1 MHTDSSGGIAADRRE
16 QQQMRKKAVKNAG
29 MIRIYLNMAWKL
41 LQKNLLSIVI
51 FETVYRLFSS
61 QLVSRLANAAI
72 NFSLKQLGTSYMT
85 SENFN
90 KIMLHPLTLLLIF
103 GIMLVFFFCMLFEIY
118 AVMAALEA
126 SWKRKRIS
134 VPVMMLAGGRGAAQ
148 FVRARPW
155 TWFFYMAASFPYLW
169 LHSSYSA
176 IRSMKLLQVSLTKI
190 FNAFPAYWIPVV
202 LTVLLVAFSFVF
214 SYTIPF
220 RCMMTEKEKNTHLR
234 VRQTL
239 EKRVLRELGI
249 NVSFQVMIFLI
260 TWVLYLIFGTAVVAY
275 AKLVKTPSTVVSTVI
290 VYGDWVKSTMSLIGG
305 AFGLVGSITY
315 LYLIFIRSS
324 RKGYQKSRTTKKP
337 RSKLVRTFCGPVTAV
352 VLTIAMLA
360 GETVYLVYAMRAT
373 RAEATASSQYISVS
387 AHRGGARKAPENTM
401 SAIKYA
407 VDSMSDY
414 AEIDVQE
421 TSDGEIVL
429 MHDTN
434 LKRTTGLNASI
445 WTLTYDEISQL
456 DAGVRFNKKFRGEQ
470 IPKLEEVIAYAKGKI
485 NLNIEVKYNGHNQN
499 IVKKVVKIIED
510 NDFVDQCVLT
520 SMNYN
525 FLRQAKKINPD
536 IKTGYTMKMS
546 YGGLEDMDAA
556 DFFSVKYT
564 YITESFVE
572 HAHSLGKEVCAWT
585 LNYQGDMQRMVNC
598 GVDNIITDDPELV
611 RKVILGTTD
620 RNPGFVSLLG
630 YALK

>member
-51 FETVYRLFSS
+51 FETVYRLFSNR
-61 QLVSRLANAAI
+61 LVSRLANAAI

-90 KIMLHPLTLLLIF
+90 KIMLHPLTLLLIL
-103 GIMLVFFFCMLFEIY
+103 GILLVFFFCMLFEIY

-202 LTVLLVAFSFVF
+202 LTILLVAFSFVF

-337 RSKLVRTFCGPVTAV
+337 SSKLVRTFCGPVTAV

-360 GETVYLVYAMRAT
+360 
-373 RAEATASSQYISVS
+373 
-387 AHRGGARKAPENTM
+387 
-401 SAIKYA
+401 
-407 VDSMSDY
+407 
-414 AEIDVQE
+414 
-421 TSDGEIVL
+421 
-429 MHDTN
+429 
-434 LKRTTGLNASI
+434 
-445 WTLTYDEISQL
+445 
-456 DAGVRFNKKFRGEQ
+456 
-470 IPKLEEVIAYAKGKI
+470 
-485 NLNIEVKYNGHNQN
+485 
-499 IVKKVVKIIED
+499 
-510 NDFVDQCVLT
+510 
-520 SMNYN
+520 
-525 FLRQAKKINPD
+525 
-536 IKTGYTMKMS
+536 
-546 YGGLEDMDAA
+546 
-556 DFFSVKYT
+556 
-564 YITESFVE
+564 
-572 HAHSLGKEVCAWT
+572 
-585 LNYQGDMQRMVNC
+585 
-598 GVDNIITDDPELV
+598 
-611 RKVILGTTD
+611 
-620 RNPGFVSLLG
+620 
-630 YALK
+630 

>member
-16 QQQMRKKAVKNAG
+16 QQQMRKNAVKNAG

-51 FETVYRLFSS
+51 FETVYRLFSN

-103 GIMLVFFFCMLFEIY
+103 GILLVFFFCMLFEIY

-202 LTVLLVAFSFVF
+202 LTILLVAFSFVF

-337 RSKLVRTFCGPVTAV
+337 SSKLVRTFCGPVTAV

-456 DAGVRFNKKFRGEQ
+456 DAGVRFNKKIPRRADSEAGRSHRVRERKNQPEYRSKIQRPQPEYCQKSGENHRGQ
-470 IPKLEEVIAYAKGKI
+470 
-485 NLNIEVKYNGHNQN
+485 
-499 IVKKVVKIIED
+499 
-510 NDFVDQCVLT
+510 
-520 SMNYN
+520 
-525 FLRQAKKINPD
+525 
-536 IKTGYTMKMS
+536 
-546 YGGLEDMDAA
+546 
-556 DFFSVKYT
+556 
-564 YITESFVE
+564 
-572 HAHSLGKEVCAWT
+572 
-585 LNYQGDMQRMVNC
+585 
-598 GVDNIITDDPELV
+598 
-611 RKVILGTTD
+611 
-620 RNPGFVSLLG
+620 
-630 YALK
+630 

>member
-51 FETVYRLFSS
+51 FETVYRLFSN

-103 GIMLVFFFCMLFEIY
+103 GILLVFFFCMLFEIY

-155 TWFFYMAASFPYLW
+155 TW
-169 LHSSYSA
+169 
-176 IRSMKLLQVSLTKI
+176 
-190 FNAFPAYWIPVV
+190 
-202 LTVLLVAFSFVF
+202 F

-337 RSKLVRTFCGPVTAV
+337 SSKLVRTFCGPVTAV

>member
-1 MHTDSSGGIAADRRE
+1 
-16 QQQMRKKAVKNAG
+16 MRKKAVKNAG

-103 GIMLVFFFCMLFEIY
+103 GILLVFFFCMLFEIY

-202 LTVLLVAFSFVF
+202 LTILLVAFSFVF

-260 TWVLYLIFGTAVVAY
+260 TWVLYLIF
-275 AKLVKTPSTVVSTVI
+275 
-290 VYGDWVKSTMSLIGG
+290 
-305 AFGLVGSITY
+305 
-315 LYLIFIRSS
+315 IRSS

-337 RSKLVRTFCGPVTAV
+337 SSKLVRTFCGPVTAV

-611 RKVILGTTD
+611 RKVILGTTN

>member
-16 QQQMRKKAVKNAG
+16 QQQMRKNAVKNAVKNAG

-51 FETVYRLFSS
+51 FETVYRLFSN

-103 GIMLVFFFCMLFEIY
+103 GILLVFFFCMLFEIY

-202 LTVLLVAFSFVF
+202 LTILLVAFSFVF

-337 RSKLVRTFCGPVTAV
+337 SSKLVRTFCGPVTAV

-499 IVKKVVKIIED
+499 IADFHELQFPQAGKENQSGYQDRVYDENVV
-510 NDFVDQCVLT
+510 
-520 SMNYN
+520 
-525 FLRQAKKINPD
+525 RRPG
-536 IKTGYTMKMS
+536 GYGR
-546 YGGLEDMDAA
+546 GGLLFCKIYVHHRKLCRA
-556 DFFSVKYT
+556 
-564 YITESFVE
+564 
-572 HAHSLGKEVCAWT
+572 CAQSW
-585 LNYQGDMQRMVNC
+585 
-598 GVDNIITDDPELV
+598 
-611 RKVILGTTD
+611 
-620 RNPGFVSLLG
+620 
-630 YALK
+630 

>member
-16 QQQMRKKAVKNAG
+16 QQQMRKNAVKNAVKNAG

-51 FETVYRLFSS
+51 FETVYRLFSN

-103 GIMLVFFFCMLFEIY
+103 GILLVFFFCMLFEIY

-202 LTVLLVAFSFVF
+202 LTILLVAFSFVF

-290 VYGDWVKSTMSLIGG
+290 VYGQIDDEPDRRSVRPCRKHYVSVSDFYPFLPKGLPEEPDNEKAELEAGTHLLWSGNGGGSHDRHAGGRNGLSCICHARNTCRGNGFLPVYFGVSAPGRSQKSTG
-305 AFGLVGSITY
+305 
-315 LYLIFIRSS
+315 
-324 RKGYQKSRTTKKP
+324 K
-337 RSKLVRTFCGPVTAV
+337 
-352 VLTIAMLA
+352 
-360 GETVYLVYAMRAT
+360 
-373 RAEATASSQYISVS
+373 
-387 AHRGGARKAPENTM
+387 
-401 SAIKYA
+401 
-407 VDSMSDY
+407 
-414 AEIDVQE
+414 
-421 TSDGEIVL
+421 
-429 MHDTN
+429 
-434 LKRTTGLNASI
+434 
-445 WTLTYDEISQL
+445 YDERDQICSGQHVGL
-456 DAGVRFNKKFRGEQ
+456 RG
-470 IPKLEEVIAYAKGKI
+470 
-485 NLNIEVKYNGHNQN
+485 
-499 IVKKVVKIIED
+499 D
-510 NDFVDQCVLT
+510 RC
-520 SMNYN
+520 
-525 FLRQAKKINPD
+525 
-536 IKTGYTMKMS
+536 TGD
-546 YGGLEDMDAA
+546 E
-556 DFFSVKYT
+556 
-564 YITESFVE
+564 
-572 HAHSLGKEVCAWT
+572 
-585 LNYQGDMQRMVNC
+585 
-598 GVDNIITDDPELV
+598 
-611 RKVILGTTD
+611 
-620 RNPGFVSLLG
+620 
-630 YALK
+630 

>member
-1 MHTDSSGGIAADRRE
+1 MKT
-16 QQQMRKKAVKNAG
+16 KKKTG
-29 MIRIYLNMAWKL
+29 
-41 LQKNLLSIVI
+41 
-51 FETVYRLFSS
+51 FVYT
-61 QLVSRLANAAI
+61 
-72 NFSLKQLGTSYMT
+72 LKQ
-85 SENFN
+85 N
-90 KIMLHPLTLLLIF
+90 K
-103 GIMLVFFFCMLFEIY
+103 
-118 AVMAALEA
+118 
-126 SWKRKRIS
+126 
-134 VPVMMLAGGRGAAQ
+134 
-148 FVRARPW
+148 
-155 TWFFYMAASFPYLW
+155 
-169 LHSSYSA
+169 
-176 IRSMKLLQVSLTKI
+176 
-190 FNAFPAYWIPVV
+190 
-202 LTVLLVAFSFVF
+202 
-214 SYTIPF
+214 
-220 RCMMTEKEKNTHLR
+220 
-234 VRQTL
+234 
-239 EKRVLRELGI
+239 
-249 NVSFQVMIFLI
+249 
-260 TWVLYLIFGTAVVAY
+260 VAY
-275 AKLVKTPSTVVSTVI
+275 AYIAPFYILFAIFGLFPIVAGFALSLFRWDGIGPMHFNGVTNYINLFKDPLFWKALSNTLLIGIIAHIPILLGGLALAYILNSKLVKGENIFKTIYFMPMVTSSVAI
-290 VYGDWVKSTMSLIGG
+290 
-305 AFGLVGSITY
+305 SI
-315 LYLIFIRSS
+315 IF
-324 RKGYQKSRTTKKP
+324 QKSRTTKKP
-337 RSKLVRTFCGPVTAV
+337 SSKLVRTFCGPVTAV

-485 NLNIEVKYNGHNQN
+485 ILNIEVKYNGHNQN

-585 LNYQGDMQRMVNC
+585 QHRGHFQPPPR
-598 GVDNIITDDPELV
+598 TQ
-611 RKVILGTTD
+611 
-620 RNPGFVSLLG
+620 
-630 YALK
+630 